1 MDSKLFTLHTIEI
14 FWNKIKNKFYVKSA
28 NGIPKN
34 DLDIAVQS
42 SLDKADSALQ
52 EHQDISGKQD
62 KSTAVT
68 HEANTGVGSATK
80 PVYIAA
86 NGAAI
91 PISHSINADVPA
103 NAKFTDTTY
112 SDATQSTHGLMTA
125 ADKKKLDEMDLS
137 KYLPKSGGVMTGDIN
152 MATNRKDIVVGSN
165 PASNRSEGT
174 AIAGGSFNAST
185 DFTQEIC
192 TRKTFIG
199 SATDKTGTWYD
210 VLSVRHRNGAGD
222 GVNFGMYLRSLLTS
236 SGNLIWNK
244 QTGADNWQGDRVLL
258 DDVNFLAYALPK
270 DGTAKKA
277 EDLTDSGW
285 IDTTR
290 NISYTE
296 ISTVKCRK
304 YGQLVEVRGEVT
316 FRNTYS
322 YPIVCTLPDGYSPA
336 DFVQTCGCTPSGK
349 IFGIKVDT
357 AGVVSFSSDAAGSF
371 VKNTTYRIDFTY
383 LLG

>member
-1 MDSKLFTLHTIEI
+1 
-14 FWNKIKNKFYVKSA
+14 
-28 NGIPKN
+28 
-34 DLDIAVQS
+34 
-42 SLDKADSALQ
+42 
-52 EHQDISGKQD
+52 
-62 KSTAVT
+62 
-68 HEANTGVGSATK
+68 
-80 PVYIAA
+80 
-86 NGAAI
+86 
-91 PISHSINADVPA
+91 
-103 NAKFTDTTY
+103 
-112 SDATQSTHGLMTA
+112 MTA